1 MLKYH
6 LHDYIARNILK
17 QDPRNCNYYGNEEV
31 GEFLRS
37 IMRPG
42 ASKDWR
48 KVLKEK
54 TGEDLSARAM
64 LEYYQP
70 LLVWLK
76 EQNKGRTS
84 VIAMID

>member
-1 MLKYH
+1 MLKFQ
-6 LHDYIARNILK
+6 LHDYIAKNILK
-17 QDPRNCNYYGNEEV
+17 QDPRNCNYYGSKEV
-31 GEFLRS
+31 GAFLKG

-48 KVLKEK
+48 QVLREK

-70 LLVWLK
+70 LMEYLQKV
-76 EQNKGRTS
+76 NAGRTS
-84 VIAMID
+84 AID